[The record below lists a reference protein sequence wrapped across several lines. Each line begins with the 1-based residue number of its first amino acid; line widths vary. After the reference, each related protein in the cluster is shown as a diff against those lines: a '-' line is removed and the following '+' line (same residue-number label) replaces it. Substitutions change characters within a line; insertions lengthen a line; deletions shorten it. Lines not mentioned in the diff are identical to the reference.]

1 MTNAERVEEKF
12 PSPDDI
18 MIQTWFGRVNEKV
31 LRGCRKIGD
40 EEGDIDTTGEL
51 LTRSFD
57 PESGVYRWTVAT
69 ADVNYGQAV
78 RTDVHI
84 DLIPSRTDE
93 GIQAQVVGTRQV
105 TLFDPTSG
113 NDMGE
118 PVEGEVFSSRYLHI
132 NQTKKAAKREL
143 GGVAREIKN
152 AFLQGKHHLAPEFAR
167 LGKPPRP

>member
-57 PESGVYRWTVAT
+57 P
-69 ADVNYGQAV
+69 
-78 RTDVHI
+78 
-84 DLIPSRTDE
+84 L
-93 GIQAQVVGTRQV
+93 
-105 TLFDPTSG
+105 LCC
-113 NDMGE
+113 
-118 PVEGEVFSSRYLHI
+118 L
-132 NQTKKAAKREL
+132 
-143 GGVAREIKN
+143 
-152 AFLQGKHHLAPEFAR
+152 
-167 LGKPPRP
+167 